1 MSGQIGKNDERV
13 RLRAYHLWEQDGR
26 PHGRNDQY
34 WQIALRQVQAEERQ
48 DAGQDSAARPDPS

>member
-1 MSGQIGKNDERV
+1 MSRQIGKNDERV

-34 WQIALRQVQAEERQ
+34 WQIALKQIQEEQ
-48 DAGQDSAARPDPS
+48 DTATVPDPA